1 MTFDMC
7 REKNSVDDNNR
18 KKYQPTHFLR
28 SSIDLEKL
36 FKDIPEALENN
47 YNFPKRF
54 SFKPKKTKP
63 KLPSLILQKNN
74 SVEKELLI
82 QAKHGLENR
91 LKTSFYQNMKIRI
104 MKKNQK
110 NLW

>member
-1 MTFDMC
+1 MC
-7 REKNSVDDNNR
+7 WGKKFVDDNNR
-18 KKYQPTHFLR
+18 KKYQPTHFLK
-28 SSIDLEKL
+28 ILLILKNL

-74 SVEKELLI
+74 SVEKELLF
-82 QAKHGLENR
+82 KL
-91 LKTSFYQNMKIRI
+91 NMV
-104 MKKNQK
+104 
-110 NLW
+110 